1 MYSYLSNSQRLAFDA
16 INEGKNVFV
25 SGSAGT
31 GKSYLL
37 SFLKKEFQDRNL
49 QITATTGIAAINIG
63 GVTLHSWANLGI
75 EEYPIEKIAE
85 NILSPRGTTTRKKMQ
100 RTEILAIDEI
110 SMLSMETFEKV
121 DRLLRIIRGNDRPFG
136 GVQLVLFGDF
146 FQLPPVNSS
155 NFCFESEIWDEAE
168 IQTIILKEI
177 FRQQSTDFINLLN
190 NVRYGTLSRDD
201 ISLLK
206 TRFNLID
213 DGMIKPTILST
224 HNSIVES
231 INSEYLNNLNT
242 KSMDYEAEFEGK
254 KDKIEILKKNCIAKE
269 FLTLKI
275 GCQVMMLKNT
285 YQKEGIINGSTG
297 IVVDFSSK
305 KHYPV
310 VEFENG
316 SELTIG
322 PETWEISTFN
332 YNTGEL
338 EILASM
344 KQIPLNLAWAVTIHK
359 SQGMTLDKAE
369 CDLKNAFAEGQI
381 YVALSRVRDISGLF
395 IKSFDVN
402 KVKVNKKILK
412 FYEEC
417 KG

>member
-1 MYSYLSNSQRLAFDA
+1 MYSYLSNSQKLAFDA
-16 INEGKNVFV
+16 IMDGKNVFV

-37 SFLKKEFQDRNL
+37 NFLKKELEGKNL

-85 NILSPRGTTTRKKMQ
+85 KILSPRGTNTRKKIQ
-100 RTEILAIDEI
+100 NTDILAVDEI

-121 DRLLRIIRGNDRPFG
+121 DRLLRIIRGKDEPFG
-136 GVQLVLFGDF
+136 GIQLILFGDF
-146 FQLPPVNSS
+146 FQLPPVNSD
-155 NFCFESEIWDEAE
+155 NFCFESDVWNEAE

-177 FRQQSTDFINLLN
+177 FRQQNADFINLLN
-190 NVRYGTLSRDD
+190 HLRYGVIDKND
-201 ISLLK
+201 INLLK
-206 TRFNLID
+206 SRFNLTNN
-213 DGMIKPTILST
+213 GVIKPTILST
-224 HNSIVES
+224 HNAIVEQ
-231 INSEYLNNLNT
+231 INSEYLNNLST
-242 KSMDYEAEFEGK
+242 KAMDYEAEFEGK
-254 KDKIEILKKNCIAKE
+254 ADKIEILRKNCIAKE
-269 FLTLKI
+269 FLTLKV

-297 IVVDFSSK
+297 IVVDFSNK
-305 KHYPV
+305 KHYPI

-322 PETWEISTFN
+322 PETWEISNFN
-332 YNTGEL
+332 HNTGEL
-338 EILASM
+338 EVLASM
-344 KQIPLNLAWAVTIHK
+344 EQIPLNLAWAVTVHK

-369 CDLKNAFAEGQI
+369 CDLKDAFAEGQI

-402 KVKVNKKILK
+402 KVKANRKILK
-412 FYEEC
+412 FYKEYEE
-417 KG
+417 